1 MQDNFEDRIVLNPGL
16 FRYPPEEGQ
25 LEGATELANRVRF
38 LLGDA
43 PGAGKTKQ
51 VIDAAC
57 ALYMLGEI
65 DTVLVICPAQV
76 MLAWLDEDFGE
87 IVKHSYVRGVVQR
100 LNSHNPIL
108 PDLGNEEDAI
118 DRRLVW
124 GVCSFEMVRDPRF
137 LNVICNELRGRRLL
151 VVLDESLRISNWQAE
166 QHKACKRIVHNYARY
181 AWELN
186 GTPGTPVHLY
196 GQFDVLDP
204 NIIGCKNF
212 YHFRSRHCRV
222 APIFPG
228 SPKMKIVGFENRDLL
243 DSRIRNFTLRR
254 VPPLSVARSTMP
266 PMGAAM
272 DPKTWSTYK
281 AMRDQALAALDQA
294 AAPGEGQVARAANA
308 MAKTLRLCQITGGF
322 VGGIEAGP
330 LSPLF
335 MGASVDSVQRGGL
348 HEPVRWLAD
357 HKLRIALEWL
367 DDRWEEDD
375 QARPIV
381 WCRFTPERERLVAAL
396 QQANRSV
403 WQIVG
408 GQSKKDREE
417 AVRAMTPSTRTDGP
431 GVCVGQPQAGGL
443 GLTLTAGHDTLYY
456 SSTWSWFDR
465 DQTEGRTARK
475 TQQSDCRFW
484 DLLATG
490 PEGQKTVDHKVLKA
504 IRDGGDISQWTV
516 ADWREAVGE
525 E

>member
-1 MQDNFEDRIVLNPGL
+1 MDHDELDDRVVLNPGL

-25 LEGATELANRVRF
+25 LEGATELANRPRF

-57 ALYMLGEI
+57 GLYLLGEV

-87 IVKHSYVRGVVQR
+87 IVKHSYTRGIVQR

-108 PDLGNEEDAI
+108 PDLGSEEDAV
-118 DRRLVW
+118 DRALVW
-124 GVCSFEMVRDPRF
+124 GVCSFEMVRNQVF
-137 LNVICNELRGRRLL
+137 LNHLCNELRGRRLL
-151 VVLDESLRISNWQAE
+151 VVIDESLRISNWKAD
-166 QHKACKRIVHNYARY
+166 QHQACKRIVHNYAQF

-186 GTPGTPVHLY
+186 GTPGTPVHLF
-196 GQFDVLDP
+196 GQFEVLDP
-204 NIIGCKNF
+204 RIIGVKNF
-212 YHFRSRHCRV
+212 FHFRARYCRI

-228 SPKMKIVGFENRDLL
+228 STKMKVVGFENRDLL
-243 DSRIRNFTLRR
+243 DARIRDFTLRR

-266 PMGAAM
+266 PLGASM
-272 DPKTWSTYK
+272 DARTWKTYK
-281 AMRDQALAALDQA
+281 DMRDQALSALDAA

-330 LSPLF
+330 LAPLF
-335 MGASVDSVQRGGL
+335 AGVEAAQVVG
-348 HEPVRWLAD
+348 PVRWLSD
-357 HKLRIALEWL
+357 HKIKIALEWL
-367 DDRWEEDD
+367 EDRWEEDD

-381 WCRFTPERERLVAAL
+381 WCRFTREREELVRAL
-396 QQANRSV
+396 MENNHQV

-408 GQSKKDREE
+408 GQNKKDREE
-417 AVRAMTPSTRTDGP
+417 SVRAMTPSTRSNGP

-475 TQQSDCRFW
+475 TQRSDCRFW

-490 PEGQKTVDHKVLKA
+490 PEGQKTVDHKVLKT
-504 IRDGGDISQWTV
+504 IREGGDIAMWTI